1 MTTSDQNDNEL
12 EQLMSEDSELCRRY
26 RQLNDQLPPA
36 RLDADILNAA
46 RAELSEADDKPHKR
60 VTRPAWMLPVS
71 IAAVMVLSVS
81 LVTTMQYETSEP
93 ATSVMTEEVNRSIDA
108 LSVEM
113 NAAPAAATDSVKPEK
128 KRMQEPAVEYQSIDA
143 DRGEMNAAP
152 AAVTD
157 AVKPEKQRLQ
167 EPAAVAKPMLEQP
180 ASAKTPPRLRKR
192 ESFDALSDM
201 AADSDV
207 PDTEA
212 READADFM
220 FMKTMPQEEVQSG
233 LIENQQGT
241 TQASQSPQSK
251 QEDQLVREI
260 NALLSEGRY
269 KSAKNQLLEFRKSN
283 PEYSDAAI
291 EELLGSDIYQLLN
304 AK

>member
-12 EQLMSEDSELCRRY
+12 EQLMSEDSELSRRY
-26 RQLNDQLPPA
+26 RQSNDQLPPA

-46 RAELSEADDKPHKR
+46 RAELSEVDDKPHKR
-60 VTRPAWMLPVS
+60 VIRPAWMLPVS

-113 NAAPAAATDSVKPEK
+113 NAAPAAVTDSVQPEK
-128 KRMQEPAVEYQSIDA
+128 KRMQEPAAEYQSIDA

-152 AAVTD
+152 ASVTD
-157 AVKPEKQRLQ
+157 SVKPEKKRLR

-180 ASAKTPPRLRKR
+180 ASAKSPPRLRAR
-192 ESFDALSDM
+192 ESFDILEDLAEDSVTP
-201 AADSDV
+201 ATRTREYQADY
-207 PDTEA
+207 
-212 READADFM
+212 
-220 FMKTMPQEEVQSG
+220 MKTLPREEEQPG

-241 TQASQSPQSK
+241 TQASKSPQS
-251 QEDQLVREI
+251 EHEVRLIEEI
-260 NALLSEGRY
+260 TALLSAGKY
-269 KSAKNQLLEFRKSN
+269 SKAKIELQEFRSSN
-283 PEYSDAAI
+283 PDYSNAAI
-291 EELLGSDIYQLLN
+291 EELLGRDIYQLLVSE
-304 AK
+304 

>member
-12 EQLMSEDSELCRRY
+12 EQLMSEDSELSRRY

-46 RAELSEADDKPHKR
+46 RTELSEVDEKPHKR

-157 AVKPEKQRLQ
+157 AVKSEKQRLQ
-167 EPAAVAKPMLEQP
+167 KPAAVAKPMLEQP
-180 ASAKTPPRLRKR
+180 ASAKTPPRLRAR

-201 AADSDV
+201 ATDSAMPERNYDFSGSISR
-207 PDTEA
+207 DEEEQAEQFEA
-212 READADFM
+212 EQL
-220 FMKTMPQEEVQSG
+220 QETPPTIQSG
-233 LIENQQGT
+233 LTRKEAEML
-241 TQASQSPQSK
+241 QAIK
-251 QEDQLVREI
+251 NYV
-260 NALLSEGRY
+260 SEGNIR
-269 KSAKNQLLEFRKSN
+269 SAKLMLQGFRSN
-283 PEYSDAAI
+283 SPDYSEAAI

>member
-1 MTTSDQNDNEL
+1 MSTSDQNDNEL
-12 EQLMSEDSELCRRY
+12 EQLMSEDSELSRRY

-46 RAELSEADDKPHKR
+46 RTELSEADEKPHKR

-93 ATSVMTEEVNRSIDA
+93 ATSVMTEEVHRSIDA
-108 LSVEM
+108 LSIEM
-113 NAAPAAATDSVKPEK
+113 NAAPAAVTDSVQPEK
-128 KRMQEPAVEYQSIDA
+128 KRMQEPAAEYQSIDA

-152 AAVTD
+152 ASVTD
-157 AVKPEKQRLQ
+157 AAKPEKQRLQ
-167 EPAAVAKPMLEQP
+167 EPAAVAEPMLEQP
-180 ASAKTPPRLRKR
+180 ASAKTPPRLRAR

-201 AADSDV
+201 ATDSAMPERNYDFSGSISR
-207 PDTEA
+207 DEEEQAEQFEA
-212 READADFM
+212 EQL
-220 FMKTMPQEEVQSG
+220 QETPPTIQSG
-233 LIENQQGT
+233 LTRKEAEML
-241 TQASQSPQSK
+241 QAIK
-251 QEDQLVREI
+251 NYV
-260 NALLSEGRY
+260 SEGNIR
-269 KSAKNQLLEFRKSN
+269 SAKLMLQGFRSN
-283 PEYSDAAI
+283 SPDYSEAAI